1 VRATLAFQQ
10 EEEEAVM
17 RIRSHRRNL
26 VVWNASGKSADRYG
40 VRAFTE
46 RARPRR
52 IRWWLRTGALLTI
65 MGIVRLARVMH
76 ARWRSVLLI
85 TGTPLVV
92 IGIMLPSGG
101 ALVLGMLVLLLAL
114 QGGAGRSH
122 CRAADQ
128 MTAAH
133 WHA

>member
-1 VRATLAFQQ
+1 L
-10 EEEEAVM
+10 
-17 RIRSHRRNL
+17 RS
-26 VVWNASGKSADRYG
+26 
-40 VRAFTE
+40 
-46 RARPRR
+46 
-52 IRWWLRTGALLTI
+52 GALLTV
-65 MGIVRLARVMH
+65 MGIVRLARAMR

-92 IGIMLPSGG
+92 IGAMLPSGG
-101 ALVLGMLVLLLAL
+101 AFVLGLLVLLVVAL
-114 QGGAGRSH
+114 LGGAGRSH